1 MDRKSGVLSHWDESN
16 RKGGD
21 RPDED
26 LFSSLLEGPSNLLL
40 QAGYK
45 QWVGTGYKRILDVG
59 SGLGR
64 WALYFSR
71 VAPGSR
77 IYAADF
83 TPSAMLRAGTLL
95 ANHQLPITYCAAD
108 AFRLPFADNS
118 FDLVHSFGLIEDYPN
133 YSDMLS
139 EQMRVLMPGGRLI
152 CVTLHRRSWHAL
164 YKRLFGA
171 RYYSFGS
178 YEHDFSA
185 RELIA
190 DFKRLGLQNIELSYA
205 EPMHRIAAAR
215 PWKLAQ
221 WFEFNLKRMDLVV
234 EHRLKLPL
242 ARLWSHDIYIK
253 GDKLVS

>member
-16 RKGGD
+16 RQAGD

-26 LFSSLLEGPSNLLL
+26 LFLSLLEGPSNRLL

-45 QWVGTGYKRILDVG
+45 EWIGTNFRRILDVG

-64 WALYFSR
+64 WALYFNR
-71 VAPGSR
+71 LAPESS

-83 TPSAMLRAGTLL
+83 TPSAMVKAGALL
-95 ANHQLPITYCAAD
+95 ARHRLPIKYCCAD
-108 AFRLPFADNS
+108 AFKLPFADNS

-133 YSDMLS
+133 YMEMLS
-139 EQMRVLMPGGRLI
+139 EQMRVLAPGGRLI

-164 YKRLFGA
+164 YKRLFGD
-171 RYYSFGS
+171 RYYSFTS

-185 RELIA
+185 RELITA
-190 DFKRLGLQNIELSYA
+190 FEGLGLQNIELSYA

-221 WFEFNLKRMDLVV
+221 WIEFNLKRADMYL

-242 ARLWSHDIYIK
+242 ARYWSHDIYIK